1 MESNSIFTTI
11 KKVLNYTLFEI
22 NQTPITLFSILMFIL
37 VTLMFFLI
45 SRFVNRILLK
55 RMLIKLKVQ
64 ESRRYMLMRI
74 SHYIIVIVGII
85 IAFQFVGINLS
96 GLAVIFG
103 LLSVGIGFG
112 LQNITSNFISGLIL
126 LLEQPIKIGDRVTIG
141 NTEGDVTEINMRSTT
156 IRTLNNITFIVPNSD
171 FISSN
176 VINWSHGDPKI
187 RLDIKVGVSYNSNLN
202 DVVNALKKVAQK
214 NPEVL
219 DKPEPNV
226 LLWEFGDSAW
236 NMELQAWI
244 KDPYEYR
251 RIRSDINSAIVQQF
265 RADKIEIAFPQQ
277 DIHVRSSIPF
287 PIEEIKTDKKTFP
300 QNKNNKNKKN
310 FSSD

>member
-1 MESNSIFTTI
+1 MDSNSIFSTI

-22 NQTPITLFSILMFIL
+22 NQTPVSLFSILMFIL
-37 VTLMFFLI
+37 VVLIFFLL
-45 SRFVNRILLK
+45 SRIVNRILLK
-55 RMLIKLKVQ
+55 KMLVKLKVQ
-64 ESRRYMLMRI
+64 KSTRFMLLRI
-74 SHYIIVIVGII
+74 NHYLII
-85 IAFQFVGINLS
+85 ITGFIVAFQFIGINLS

-112 LQNITSNFISGLIL
+112 LQNVTSNFVSGLIL
-126 LLEQPIKIGDRVTIG
+126 LLERPIKIGDRVTIG

-156 IRTLNNITFIVPNSD
+156 IRTLNNITYIVPNSD

-187 RLDIKVGVSYNSNLN
+187 RLDIKVGVSYNSNLEN
-202 DVVNALKKVAQK
+202 VIAALKKVAQE

-219 DKPEPNV
+219 NKPEPKV

-244 KDPYEYR
+244 KEPHEYR
-251 RIRSDINSAIVQQF
+251 RIRSDINCSIVHQF
-265 RADKIEIAFPQQ
+265 REDQIEIAFPQQ
-277 DIHVRSSIPF
+277 DIHLRSSIPF
-287 PIEEIKTDKKTFP
+287 PLKATEKQD
-300 QNKNNKNKKN
+300 
-310 FSSD
+310 